1 MEQEKELRA
10 PRYFLLTE
18 GELLSLI
25 VCILFDISEYVIK
38 ILVMPVVGD
47 LFDILGTIACLLMFR
62 LVGIISLLE
71 FVPGADIF
79 PIFIITWLVWYYL
92 KKRREREERERLQK
106 KWI

>member
-1 MEQEKELRA
+1 MEQEKGFRA

-18 GELLSLI
+18 SELLSLI
-25 VCILFDISEYVIK
+25 VCILLDISEYVVM

-47 LFDILGTIACLLMFR
+47 FFDILGTIACLLMFR

-71 FVPGADIF
+71 LVPGADIF
-79 PIFIITWLVWYYL
+79 PIFIITWVVWYYL
-92 KKRREREERERLQK
+92 KKRREREERGRLQE

>member
-1 MEQEKELRA
+1 MEQEKGYRA

-18 GELLSLI
+18 SELLSLI
-25 VCILFDISEYVIK
+25 ICVLLDISEYVVI

-79 PIFIITWLVWYYL
+79 PIFIITWLIWYYL
-92 KKRREREERERLQK
+92 KKRRERETRESQQK

>member
-1 MEQEKELRA
+1 MEQKEEFRV

-25 VCILFDISEYVIK
+25 VCVLLDISEYVVQ

-47 LFDILGTIACLLMFR
+47 FFDILGTIACLLMFR
-62 LVGIISLLE
+62 WVGIISLIE
-71 FVPGADIF
+71 FIPGADIF
-79 PIFIITWLVWYYL
+79 PIFIITWMVWYYL
-92 KKRREREERERLQK
+92 KKRRERKSRENQQK

>member
-1 MEQEKELRA
+1 MEQEKEFGA

-25 VCILFDISEYVIK
+25 VSILFDISEYAVK
-38 ILVMPVVGD
+38 ILVLPVVGD

-71 FVPGADIF
+71 LVPGADIL
-79 PIFIITWLVWYYL
+79 PIFILTWIVWYYL

>member
-1 MEQEKELRA
+1 LEQEKEFGA

-25 VCILFDISEYVIK
+25 VSILFDISEYAVK
-38 ILVMPVVGD
+38 ILVLPVVGD

-71 FVPGADIF
+71 LVPGADIL
-79 PIFIITWLVWYYL
+79 PIFILTWIVWYYL